1 MTYFEDVASRLYMDE
16 QANLSATGDEAWRDK
31 EAAVLALGVTAR
43 GCINGLYPRLSEI
56 VASLIPL
63 LDHKFTLIRSTSCWT
78 LSQFSKYIVQEAAEK
93 LAPIK
98 LETQKLSCG
107 APPNVNQMRFQPNLV
122 ISGGEPYVEDGWRNL
137 RIGNT
142 YFSVTC
148 VEEKAVLS
156 LEAYILL
163 YAK

>member
-1 MTYFEDVASRLYMDE
+1 MFGSCCSPSLKPSLTLFFENSARCGVMVVKFGCMQSAAKFPAIKFFISPIKSYLLL

-78 LSQFSKYIVQEAAEK
+78 LS
-93 LAPIK
+93 
-98 LETQKLSCG
+98 
-107 APPNVNQMRFQPNLV
+107 
-122 ISGGEPYVEDGWRNL
+122 
-137 RIGNT
+137 
-142 YFSVTC
+142 
-148 VEEKAVLS
+148 
-156 LEAYILL
+156 
-163 YAK
+163 

>member
-1 MTYFEDVASRLYMDE
+1 MRIFLFNIFTMSNLDQGNCICFVLGLICILHYEFILAKICRLIGFL

-31 EAAVLALGVTAR
+31 EAAVLALGVIAR

-98 LETQKLSCG
+98 LGGTEVSTICSCET
-107 APPNVNQMRFQPNLV
+107 F
-122 ISGGEPYVEDGWRNL
+122 
-137 RIGNT
+137 RIQT
-142 YFSVTC
+142 YFWTLC
-148 VEEKAVLS
+148 
-156 LEAYILL
+156 LL
-163 YAK
+163 HSNNL